1 MTSSRLL
8 GRGAL
13 AAILAA
19 GCLLTP
25 TAMARSGG
33 DGSAVGGPPRANVYV
48 PPSPDTATPQRDVAD
63 LPEAANVYIA
73 PTEAGLPVS
82 RRPAPTRSAP
92 TPDDAG
98 PWPVIGLALGCA
110 LLFAGAGV
118 AVVRGMPR
126 EGQAAG

>member
-25 TAMARSGG
+25 TAMARS
-33 DGSAVGGPPRANVYV
+33 
-48 PPSPDTATPQRDVAD
+48 ATPQRDVAD

-82 RRPAPTRSAP
+82 GRPERTRSTP

-98 PWPVIGLALGCA
+98 PWPVIGLGLGCA
-110 LLFAGAGV
+110 LLFAGAGA
-118 AVVRGMPR
+118 AVVRRSPR
-126 EGQAAG
+126 VRATG